1 MENFVTDMKSLE
13 ERLAFLKAR
22 EKLQLEDFKS
32 SRVHLTE
39 SLSPKQLIKTA
50 MHRFT
55 DKTPT
60 VSGFAVDTIS
70 GIIAGIIGRRLYA
83 SKSPGLFRKITA
95 PLVQLVITKFVK
107 DKVTRVREKILPHQN
122 QIPPTV

>member
-13 ERLAFLKAR
+13 ERLAFLRAR
-22 EKLQLEDFKS
+22 EKLQLEDFKT

-39 SLSPKQLIKTA
+39 SLSPSVLIKNA
-50 MHRFT
+50 LHRFT
-55 DKTPT
+55 HKTPS
-60 VSGFAVDTIS
+60 VSGFAVDTVS

-107 DKVTRVREKILPHQN
+107 DKVTRVREKILPHQE
-122 QIPPTV
+122 QIPPTF

>member
-13 ERLAFLKAR
+13 ERLAFLRAR
-22 EKLQLEDFKS
+22 EKLQLEDFKT

-50 MHRFT
+50 MQRFT

-95 PLVQLVITKFVK
+95 PLIQLVITKFVK
-107 DKVTRVREKILPHQN
+107 DKVTRVREKFLPHQN
-122 QIPPTV
+122 QIPPTF